1 MPSCCTTIIRD
12 MEAILAL
19 KKTHH
24 NIRGARVLGMLLVED
39 GISQQSLADRQGIRL
54 QSVVQTLK
62 HLKADGYVRIE
73 RNPRDMREKLVC
85 LTEDGKKRLEAH
97 EPFPDYCSRIL
108 QPLSPEEQQTLCELL
123 NKVLEGQPQKTEQ
136 RE

>member
-1 MPSCCTTIIRD
+1 MSSPCTTIIRS
-12 MEAILAL
+12 MEEILAL

-24 NIRGARVLGMLLVED
+24 SIPGARVLGKLLVED

-73 RNPRDMREKLVC
+73 TNPRDRREKLVY
-85 LTEDGKKRLEAH
+85 LTDQGRKRLEAN
-97 EPFPDYCSRIL
+97 EPFSVYCSRIL
-108 QPLSPEEQQTLCELL
+108 QPLSPDEQRTLCELL
-123 NKVLEGQPQKTEQ
+123 NKVLEGQPPQE
-136 RE
+136 E